1 MRRARLR
8 TSESK
13 GHATRQTRDQQ
24 AALLPISRRQQR
36 EDKTVVVRFAG
47 GQRETDRQ
55 PTGIDDRMNP
65 GRQSA
70 ARPAHQLFNITSD
83 AGSML
88 VHSH

>member
-1 MRRARLR
+1 MLAH
-8 TSESK
+8 K
-13 GHATRQTRDQQ
+13 CPD
-24 AALLPISRRQQR
+24 PISVKPAISEQHCSRFQRRQQR